1 MRRFTAA
8 VLTVLSVVLATG
20 MIVKSNQRW
29 EDNAEDL
36 MKTLTP
42 DALISRCGQPAADI
56 ASGSTITNRQM
67 FYPISKDR
75 SIGLFFTFQRTLGT
89 RSWNYSSFRLGT
101 PKSKEPIEMEDI
113 KASNSWAIIELPCL
127 GTSGRKPSQR

>member
-1 MRRFTAA
+1 MRRFTAV
-8 VLTVLSVVLATG
+8 VLAVLSVVLATG

-29 EDNAEDL
+29 EGNAEDL

-56 ASGSTITNRQM
+56 ASGSTITNRRM

-75 SIGLFFTFQRTLGT
+75 SIGLVFSFHRTLGT
-89 RSWNYSSFRLGT
+89 LRWNYSSFRLGT
-101 PKSKEPIEMEDI
+101 SKGREPMEMEDI
-113 KASNSWAIIELPCL
+113 KGSNSWAIIELPCL
-127 GTSGRKPSQR
+127 GASRREPSQR